1 MGVSRSAGSGV
12 SPWILDRP
20 RTGDVPCQAD
30 AMTRSD
36 SAAKS
41 LPARWG
47 VVAGGGPVRASA
59 LRDIQVHCRAARSN
73 LRRQVA

>member
-1 MGVSRSAGSGV
+1 MGMSRSAGSGI
-12 SPWILDRP
+12 SPWILGRL
-20 RTGDVPCQAD
+20 RNGNVPCQAD

-41 LPARWG
+41 LPARCG
-47 VVAGGGPVRASA
+47 VVAGAGPVRASA
-59 LRDIQVHCRAARSN
+59 LRDIHVHCRAVRSN